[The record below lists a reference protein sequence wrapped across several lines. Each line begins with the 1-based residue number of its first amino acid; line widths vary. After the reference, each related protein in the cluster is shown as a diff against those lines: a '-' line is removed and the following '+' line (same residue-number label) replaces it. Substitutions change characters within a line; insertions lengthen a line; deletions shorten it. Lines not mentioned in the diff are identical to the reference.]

1 MIVELRF
8 LPCTNSFRSIR
19 IDNVLLWDMIGMS
32 PSLILCEALSI
43 TQFTTKT
50 TKTTLLLT
58 HDIEIISTINYSFC
72 VYNLKCIYLHF
83 CKIKPVGLLSKS
95 FLSYIFLLS
104 LLYFNLRLWQGY
116 VAQILIKCKYQL
128 KLNWHLKLLEMYM
141 KVIYTLIDV

>member
-1 MIVELRF
+1 M
-8 LPCTNSFRSIR
+8 
-19 IDNVLLWDMIGMS
+19 
-32 PSLILCEALSI
+32 
-43 TQFTTKT
+43 
-50 TKTTLLLT
+50 
-58 HDIEIISTINYSFC
+58 
-72 VYNLKCIYLHF
+72 YLHF